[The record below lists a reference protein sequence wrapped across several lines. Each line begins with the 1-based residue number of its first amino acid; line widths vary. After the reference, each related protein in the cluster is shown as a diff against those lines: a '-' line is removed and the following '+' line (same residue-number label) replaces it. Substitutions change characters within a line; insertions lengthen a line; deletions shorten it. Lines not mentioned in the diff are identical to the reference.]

1 VTYQHPRCKDC
12 YTKARACPRCEQEH
26 RSALYLGRIRR
37 KASLADACIPLE
49 NRGF

>member
-1 VTYQHPRCKDC
+1 MTYHHPRCKEC
-12 YTKARACPRCEQEH
+12 HTKDRPCPRCEQEH

-37 KASLADACIPLE
+37 KASLAAASIPLE